1 MKTLVFTIANVNSP
15 DLAGPEFKSR
25 SDKLL
30 LKHFHKRK
38 QSWRKEKNH

>member
-1 MKTLVFTIANVNSP
+1 MKTLVFTIANVSCP
-15 DLAGPEFKSR
+15 DLSGSAFKSM

-38 QSWRKEKNH
+38 QSWRKD